1 MTADAMY
8 AQRAARR
15 LNALL
20 DEEGFPFD
28 ELGRSTAVG
37 ARIGT
42 GMQAA
47 QQLLSGVVPWTWAQL
62 DKVCSVFKRVPGY
75 FLDPVPSEP
84 FPSDAQLVTSSDG
97 GESIVWRS
105 PRGFLQHAP
114 EFGTPLRYLTMRE
127 RVARYPLGSLLVYA
141 EEVFRTNGVRPGACY
156 VIERDEGLD
165 VMQCQASRETLASFE
180 PLAQPGISVMVP
192 LEPPARGGAHQGQGR
207 IAGSVLAAISQS

>member
-1 MTADAMY
+1 MTADATY

-28 ELGRSTAVG
+28 ALGRSTAVG
-37 ARIGT
+37 ARCGT

-47 QQLLSGVVPWTWAQL
+47 QQLLSGVVPWTWDQV
-62 DKVCSVFKRVPGY
+62 DRVCSVFRRSPGY
-75 FLDPVPSEP
+75 FFDPVPSEP

-114 EFGTPLRYLTMRE
+114 EFGTPLRYLTMRD
-127 RVARYPLGSLLVYA
+127 RVSRYPLGSLLVYA
-141 EEVFRTNGVRPGACY
+141 EEVSRTNSMRPGASY
-156 VIERDEGLD
+156 VIEREDRLE

-180 PLAQPGISVMVP
+180 PLDQPGISVMVP
-192 LEPPARGGAHQGQGR
+192 LEPPARGGHDHGQGR
-207 IAGSVLAAISQS
+207 IAGSVFAAISPS